1 MPCPDLKTLTVVISD
16 AEIRRHT
23 GGEIRQLRDI
33 RHPEL
38 RFRYSTTD
46 RNKGA
51 WHVVVRG
58 KWGKAGNYPS
68 ISAKLMISTLPTI
81 LARRAVDP
89 KAASTTTAWRTVGEV
104 LTWYADRMGRDR
116 GLSAKRKA
124 SVQSALRCHL
134 VPRLQD
140 VTLANLDR
148 ASLDRLLMWPMQE
161 RYSLSFVRS
170 VYGVLAVAFRQAMRL
185 GLITANPMADLKYTD
200 FVQTRI
206 KPKPARLRGDDLPT
220 LLHALTERIE
230 HAPLESML
238 ALMMLC
244 HGTRLGET
252 RLARWK
258 NLNLTTRQWFIP
270 APDTKTKAEHTLPLT
285 EQACALIE
293 RYRTIQQTAGY
304 QGPLLFP
311 GRTGTAISA
320 TNASTLFAG
329 LAKGSWSSHD
339 LRKVA
344 RTAWADL
351 GVDYMVG
358 EMLLNHA
365 MKDLDATY
373 IHTTAEGMKRKA
385 LETWHNHLD
394 HHGFTA
400 LHGGT
405 YAGHA
410 VEASPTQTSI
420 SVASIDSPYP
430 SQGRMRNDEAGGNP
444 RAEARQEVWGHFTQW
459 TDV

>member
-89 KAASTTTAWRTVGEV
+89 NAASTTTAWRTVGEV

-116 GLSAKRKA
+116 GLSVKRKA

-161 RYSLSFVRS
+161 RYALSFVRS

-185 GLITANPMADLKYTD
+185 GLITVNPMADLKYTD

-220 LLHALTERIE
+220 LLQDLTERIE
-230 HAPLESML
+230 RAPLESML

-293 RYRTIQQTAGY
+293 RYRTLQNAAGY

-420 SVASIDSPYP
+420 NVASSDSQYP
-430 SQGRMRNDEAGGNP
+430 SQGRMQNDSA
-444 RAEARQEVWGHFTQW
+444 RAPQPPALWGQFTQW

>member
-1 MPCPDLKTLTVVISD
+1 MPRSDPKTLTVAISD
-16 AEIRRHT
+16 AEIRRHA
-23 GGEIRQLRDI
+23 GGEIRQLRDL

-58 KWGKAGNYPS
+58 KWGKAGNYPG
-68 ISAKLMISTLPTI
+68 INAKLMISTLPTI

-89 KAASTTTAWRTVGEV
+89 KATSTTTAWHTAGEV

-116 GLSAKRKA
+116 GLSVKRKA
-124 SVQSALRCHL
+124 SAQSALRCHL
-134 VPRLQD
+134 TPRLQD
-140 VTLANLDR
+140 LTLASLDR
-148 ASLDRLLMWPMQE
+148 ANLDRLLMWPMQE
-161 RYSLSFVRS
+161 RYALSFVRS

-185 GLITANPMADLKYTD
+185 GLITINPMADLKYTD

-220 LLHALTERIE
+220 LLHDLSERIE

-285 EQACALIE
+285 DQACALIE
-293 RYRTIQQTAGY
+293 RYRNTQQTAGY

-311 GRTGTAISA
+311 GRSGTPISA

-329 LAKGSWSSHD
+329 LAKGAWSSHD

-385 LETWHNHLD
+385 LETWHDHLD
-394 HHGFTA
+394 HHGFIA

-405 YAGHA
+405 CAGHA
-410 VEASPTQTSI
+410 VEVSLAQTSNG
-420 SVASIDSPYP
+420 VAYSDSPYP
-430 SQGRMRNDEAGGNP
+430 SQGRMQNGTT
-444 RAEARQEVWGHFTQW
+444 QELVVTDTQPSAWGQFTQW
-459 TDV
+459 PVG

>member
-1 MPCPDLKTLTVVISD
+1 MAEPKTLTVAISD
-16 AEIRRHT
+16 VEIRRHS
-23 GGEIRQLRDI
+23 GGEARQLRDI

-46 RNKGA
+46 RNRGA

-68 ISAKLMISTLPTI
+68 INAKLMISTLPTI
-81 LARRAVDP
+81 LARRAVAP
-89 KAASTTTAWRTVGEV
+89 TASSTTTAWHTVGEV
-104 LTWYADRMGRDR
+104 LNWYADRMGRDR
-116 GLSAKRKA
+116 GLSVKRKA
-124 SVQSALRCHL
+124 SAQSALRCHL
-134 VPRLQD
+134 TPRLQD

-161 RYSLSFVRS
+161 RYALSFVRS

-220 LLHALTERIE
+220 LLHDLTERIE

-270 APDTKTKAEHTLPLT
+270 ALDTKTKAAHTLPLT
-285 EQACALIE
+285 EQASALIE
-293 RYRTIQQTAGY
+293 RYRTIQQAAGY

-311 GRTGTAISA
+311 GRAGGAISA
-320 TNASTLFAG
+320 TLASSLFKAMARG
-329 LAKGSWSSHD
+329 EWSSHD

-344 RTAWADL
+344 RTGWMDL
-351 GVDYMVG
+351 GVDYLVG

-373 IHTTAEGMKRKA
+373 IHTTAEGLKRQA
-385 LETWHNHLD
+385 LETWHNHLEQ
-394 HHGFTA
+394 HGLTP
-400 LHGGT
+400 LLSVT
-405 YAGHA
+405 YAGRETMTDNA
-410 VEASPTQTSI
+410 QATKYKASSGPMF
-420 SVASIDSPYP
+420 PL
-430 SQGRMRNDEAGGNP
+430 QGRMQNESVATAP
-444 RAEARQEVWGHFTQW
+444 APLPKQSIWGQFTQW
-459 TDV
+459 TNT

>member
-1 MPCPDLKTLTVVISD
+1 MTSSEPKTLTVVISD
-16 AEIRRHT
+16 AEIRRHA
-23 GGEIRQLRDI
+23 GGELRQLRDI

-38 RFRYSTTD
+38 RFRYSTND

-68 ISAKLMISTLPTI
+68 INAKLMINTLPTI

-89 KAASTTTAWRTVGEV
+89 KAASTTTAWHTVGDV
-104 LTWYADRMGRDR
+104 LNWYADRMGRDR
-116 GLSAKRKA
+116 GLSDKRKA
-124 SVQSALRCHL
+124 SAQSALRCHL
-134 VPRLQD
+134 TPRLQD
-140 VTLANLDR
+140 VTLASLDR

-161 RYSLSFVRS
+161 RYALSFVRS

-185 GLITANPMADLKYTD
+185 GLITVNPMADLKYTD

-220 LLHALTERIE
+220 LLHDLTERIK
-230 HAPLESML
+230 HAPVESML

-293 RYRTIQQTAGY
+293 RYRSVQQASGY
-304 QGPLLFP
+304 QGPFLFP
-311 GRTGTAISA
+311 GRAGAAISA

-329 LAKGSWSSHD
+329 LAKAAWSSHD

-385 LETWHNHLD
+385 LETWHQHLD
-394 HHGFTA
+394 RHGFDA

-405 YAGHA
+405 YPGQAA
-410 VEASPTQTSI
+410 APPSVQTTTDAACS
-420 SVASIDSPYP
+420 DSPYP
-430 SQGRMRNDEAGGNP
+430 SQGRMQIDEVRDYSRPDAGPAN
-444 RAEARQEVWGHFTQW
+444 WGKPTCW
-459 TDV
+459 I

>member
-1 MPCPDLKTLTVVISD
+1 MTPPKSKTLTVVISD
-16 AEIRRHT
+16 AEIRRHA
-23 GGEIRQLRDI
+23 GGEVRQLRDI
-33 RHPEL
+33 RHREI

-58 KWGKAGNYPS
+58 KWSKAGNYPG
-68 ISAKLMISTLPTI
+68 INAKLMMNTLPTI

-89 KAASTTTAWRTVGEV
+89 EAASTTTAWHSVGEV
-104 LTWYADRMGRDR
+104 LAWYSDRMSRDR

-124 SVQSALRCHL
+124 SSQSALRCHL

-140 VTLANLDR
+140 VELASLDR
-148 ASLDRLLMWPMQE
+148 ATLDRLLMWPMQE
-161 RYSLSFVRS
+161 RYELSFVRS

-185 GLITANPMADLKYTD
+185 SLIGINPMAELKYTD

-206 KPKPARLRGDDLPT
+206 KPKPARLRADDLPT
-220 LLHALTERIE
+220 LLHSLAERITQ
-230 HAPLESML
+230 APMESML

-244 HGTRLGET
+244 HGSRLGET
-252 RLARWK
+252 RQARWK
-258 NLNLTTRQWFIP
+258 NLNLTTGQWFIP

-285 EQACALIE
+285 VQACALLE
-293 RYRTIQQTAGY
+293 RYRAIQQAGGY
-304 QGPLLFP
+304 QGPFLFP
-311 GRTGTAISA
+311 GRAGRAIS
-320 TNASTLFAG
+320 TTMASTLFKSMS
-329 LAKGSWSSHD
+329 KGEWSSHD

-385 LETWHNHLD
+385 LETWHEHLD
-394 HHGFTA
+394 HQGFSA
-400 LHGGT
+400 LHSET
-405 YAGHA
+405 YPGQAA
-410 VEASPTQTSI
+410 DPSPVQATND
-420 SVASIDSPYP
+420 VACSDSTHP
-430 SQGRMRNDEAGGNP
+430 SQGRMQNDS
-444 RAEARQEVWGHFTQW
+444 ARTGQPPALWGQFTQW
-459 TDV
+459 TAD